1 VPELPRTPPVDRAR
15 HPGLEKEEA
24 MIADKPIDAAEYFT
38 NVAERVQAFILSARR
53 ASETGISWSEFGE
66 LLVALLR
73 MTITTLDGLKE
84 LTGPEKK
91 EIVVYAAG
99 ILFDNVAGYAVP
111 VWLFPVWFL
120 ARPAVRSLVVALAGG
135 AVEILLPMVRAT

>member
-1 VPELPRTPPVDRAR
+1 
-15 HPGLEKEEA
+15 
-24 MIADKPIDAAEYFT
+24 MIADKPTNAAEWFD

-53 ASETGISWSEFGE
+53 ASEAGISWVDFGE

-73 MTITTLDGLKE
+73 MTISTVDKLQE

-91 EIVVYAAG
+91 EIVVHAAG

-111 VWLFPVWFL
+111 GWLAPVWFL

>member
-1 VPELPRTPPVDRAR
+1 
-15 HPGLEKEEA
+15 LEKEEA
-24 MIADKPIDAAEYFT
+24 MIADKPINAAQWFDT
-38 NVAERVQAFILSARR
+38 VAGQVQAFILSARK
-53 ASETGISWSEFGE
+53 ASTAGISWSDFGE

-73 MTITTLDGLKE
+73 MTIATVDTLQG

-91 EIVVYAAG
+91 EIVVHAAG
-99 ILFDNVAGYAVP
+99 ILFDNVASYAVP
-111 VWLFPVWFL
+111 AWLVPIWFV